1 MALDQATIAKR
12 YAVAL
17 FELTHDQNTDAAT
30 LAELVEVRT
39 VLVENPELTKAIASM
54 RVPESAK
61 QQMVATLSD
70 GASQVVKNLLQMAYD
85 YRRFSDLPAIITAYE
100 DLVNKSEGVVYAEVK
115 TAVALSDEQAAR
127 MTEQLAK
134 RFEAKEIK
142 LTQVV
147 DEALLGGVVVQANNQ
162 ILDGSLATKLA
173 AIRQSI
179 IR

>member
-39 VLVENPELTKAIASM
+39 VLVENPELTKAIESM

-115 TAVALSDEQAAR
+115 TALSDEQAAR

>member
-1 MALDQATIAKR
+1 M
-12 YAVAL
+12 
-17 FELTHDQNTDAAT
+17 
-30 LAELVEVRT
+30 
-39 VLVENPELTKAIASM
+39 
-54 RVPESAK
+54 
-61 QQMVATLSD
+61 
-70 GASQVVKNLLQMAYD
+70 
-85 YRRFSDLPAIITAYE
+85 
-100 DLVNKSEGVVYAEVK
+100 VYAEVK

>member
-30 LAELVEVRT
+30 LAELTEVRT
-39 VLVENPELTKAIASM
+39 VLVENPELTKAIESM

-61 QQMVATLSD
+61 KQMVATLSD
-70 GASQVVKNLLQMAYD
+70 GTSQVVTNLLQMAYD
-85 YRRFSDLPAIITAYE
+85 YRRFSNLPAIITSYE
-100 DLVNKSEGVVYAEVK
+100 ALVNKAEGVVYAEVK

-127 MTEQLAK
+127 MTAQLAN
-134 RFEAKEIK
+134 RFDAKEVK
-142 LTQVV
+142 LTQSV
-147 DEALLGGVVVQANNQ
+147 DENLLGGVVVRANNQ